1 MWCIIYKKEEVILF
15 ILAVYTKEEVCMN
28 NKKKYTG
35 LIVSAIGLIFGIIS
49 SAVVNG
55 IISNWENNL
64 NNFNASQQ
72 SYFANYY
79 YKGPEESEIM
89 HNLSLYGGIKTF
101 LIVLSVI
108 VIIIGI
114 IIFLKQNQ
122 YIKTGTNTQNSSSE
136 TPESESKTNLKTN
149 TIEDVIKNAA
159 NISKQTVGKIK
170 KYGKASIDVVKEK
183 AAENE
188 QVKTKSCDKCGS
200 AISEGQNFCPSC
212 GSKII
217 TK

>member
-1 MWCIIYKKEEVILF
+1 MD
-15 ILAVYTKEEVCMN
+15 

-35 LIVSAIGLIFGIIS
+35 LIVSASGILFGIIS
-49 SAVVNG
+49 SAILNG
-55 IISNWENNL
+55 LISDWENKL
-64 NNFNASQQ
+64 NNYNASQQ

-79 YKGPEESEIM
+79 YKGPEESEITQ
-89 HNLSLYGGIKTF
+89 NLALYGGIKTF

-108 VIIIGI
+108 AIIIGI

-122 YIKTGTNTQNSSSE
+122 YIKTSANTQKSIN
-136 TPESESKTNLKTN
+136 KTTDAEIKSNITAN
-149 TIEDVIKNAA
+149 TVDNVIKNAA
-159 NISKQTVGKIK
+159 NVSKQTVEIIK
-170 KYGKASIDVVKEK
+170 KYGKASIDVVRAK

-188 QVKTKSCDKCGS
+188 QVKTKFCDKCGS